1 MPRKIRSKQILS
13 AEQLAEIGS
22 IALES
27 TECEVV
33 VEELLWALAGLDRE
47 RGILFTQ
54 NMQMKS
60 RIEMLSALGKA
71 RLPNDQSLS
80 EFNEL
85 IQELNN
91 LNQKRNHVIHGSW
104 GAWTTLRELARRPGS
119 EFTVTPKAIKRRP
132 NKAPMELSAE
142 QLRGLP
148 EQIAHATARLM
159 QFAER
164 MWPTIL

>member
-1 MPRKIRSKQILS
+1 MPRKIRSKEILS
-13 AEQLAEIGS
+13 VEQLAEIGS

-27 TECEVV
+27 TECEVA

-60 RIEMLSALGKA
+60 RIELLSTLGKA
-71 RLPNDQSLS
+71 RLPNGQNLN
-80 EFNEL
+80 EFNDLIHEL
-85 IQELNN
+85 SD

-104 GAWTTLRELARRPGS
+104 GAWTTLRELASRPGS
-119 EFTVTPKAIKRRP
+119 EFTVTPKALKRRP
-132 NKAPMELSAE
+132 HKAPMELSAE

-148 EQIAHATARLM
+148 EQIAHATTRLM
-159 QFAER
+159 QFAEKT
-164 MWPTIL
+164 WPTIL